1 MATRQQLRGDG
12 SKEYQIITNLSRGI
26 NNAVADDVLVDNAFR
41 DVVNF
46 SSDQLGNI
54 SKRDNL
60 LNSNF
65 KEFIRKLAYGDFNL
79 DTFKIKDYSRA
90 EYVDGYKKY
99 SFSSIDQVNLQS
111 FYEMLFTNKKYI
123 SNNLFSTKYGI
134 AKDNNGE

>member
-1 MATRQQLRGDG
+1 MATKQALRGDG

-26 NNAVADDVLVDNAFR
+26 NNSVADDVLIDNAFR

-60 LNSNF
+60 INSNF

-79 DTFKIKDYSRA
+79 DTFNIIDYNST
-90 EYVDGYKKY
+90 EGYSSNLYNYKRY
-99 SFSSIDQVNLQS
+99 SYGRIDQIILQN
-111 FYEMLFTNKKYI
+111 FYEML
-123 SNNLFSTKYGI
+123 LV
-134 AKDNNGE
+134 